1 MNENV
6 HSLLFLK
13 NMLGHDDTIHNL
25 EIGRSLSSTLMSQ
38 VITDM
43 LSALLQRAI
52 FSALYL
58 G

>member
-1 MNENV
+1 
-6 HSLLFLK
+6 
-13 NMLGHDDTIHNL
+13 MLGHDDTIHNL

>member
-1 MNENV
+1 
-6 HSLLFLK
+6 
-13 NMLGHDDTIHNL
+13 MLGHDDIIHNL
-25 EIGRSLSSTLMSQ
+25 EIDRTLSSTLMFQ

-43 LSALLQRAI
+43 LSALLHRAI